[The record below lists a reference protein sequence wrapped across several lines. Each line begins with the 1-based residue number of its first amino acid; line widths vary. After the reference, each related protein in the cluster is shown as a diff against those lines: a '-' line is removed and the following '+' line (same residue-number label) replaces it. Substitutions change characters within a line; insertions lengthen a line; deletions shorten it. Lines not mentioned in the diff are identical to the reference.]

1 MILLMVLYVYFI
13 PCLDTISSSMS
24 SVGLTGII
32 GLYAGVIY
40 TIGRLVRN
48 TFIPKPETLMYGV
61 YSIVIQ

>member
-1 MILLMVLYVYFI
+1 
-13 PCLDTISSSMS
+13 MS